1 MHGQRARTPSSFTP
15 GGQSA
20 FLCSGSLTS
29 LALACA
35 LFILCAHAS
44 PCLARTDQDVLVLL
58 LRRLPSDAIHA
69 EAMVRIKS
77 ELLAN
82 GFQVAVVDSEG
93 ADDESDPRA
102 FMERAGKAPVPSAT
116 IGIFGDLQQGVADL
130 WVVDRM
136 TRKRVIRHMEVQ
148 ASSDRPISEVL
159 AIRAQELLR
168 ARMVEMTVDE
178 NRPEPA
184 LAASPP
190 HLHDRAAPALA
201 SPAAPWRVGFELGV
215 STFGAG
221 GGMGTTIAPAARLR
235 LALGELFWARAT
247 ALGLGTQPTVGS
259 RVGSNAGTQ
268 VASARLGQDLLLLE
282 FATWLRPRRLVR
294 PTFSLGLGGVRIAVD
309 GTASA
314 PFQGEHNV
322 RWYAAGDV
330 GMGVA
335 LRWLAHWEAQ
345 LEFHA
350 LFMAP
355 RPSIRFFDVE
365 AAHIS
370 QPMLMAILTVAGGG

>member
-1 MHGQRARTPSSFTP
+1 MHGQRARTRSRFTP
-15 GGQSA
+15 GGRSA

-35 LFILCAHAS
+35 LFILCAQAS

-58 LRRLPSDAIHA
+58 LRRLPSDAIHT

-93 ADDESDPRA
+93 ADDASDPRA

-130 WVVDRM
+130 WVVDRL
-136 TRKRVIRHMEVQ
+136 TKKRVIRHMEVQ

-184 LAASPP
+184 AAAQPLIHDGAAS
-190 HLHDRAAPALA
+190 APA
-201 SPAAPWRVGFELGV
+201 SPASPFAPWSVGLELGGAA
-215 STFGAG
+215 FGARG
-221 GGMGTTIAPAARLR
+221 GLGTMVAPAARLR
-235 LALGELFWARAT
+235 LALGEYSWVRLT
-247 ALGLGTQPTVGS
+247 ALGMGTRPTVGA
-259 RVGSNAGTQ
+259 RVGPD
-268 VASARLGQDLLLLE
+268 VATARVGQDLLLAE
-282 FATWLRPRRLVR
+282 FAAWLRPRRLVR
-294 PTFSLGLGGVRIAVD
+294 PTFSVGLCGVRIAVD

-322 RWYAAGDV
+322 RWYAGGDL
-330 GMGVA
+330 GIGVA

-345 LEFHA
+345 LEVHA
-350 LFMAP
+350 LFLAP
-355 RPSIRFFDVE
+355 HPSIRFFDME
-365 AAHIS
+365 AAQVT
-370 QPMLMAILTVAGGG
+370 QPTVLAILTLAGGG